1 MVVEGPI
8 AERFANEKMVVEISV
23 AENTVKKMEVDSL
36 LVILLGVEDFSQ
48 AAYSDGS
55 LFFHFSNSDIGFN
68 GLNRSCAEAHPIKE
82 QKYIKEKKTNTK
94 KNRSC

>member
-8 AERFANEKMVVEISV
+8 VETFANEKTVVEISV
-23 AENTVKKMEVDSL
+23 AKNTVKKMEVDSL
-36 LVILLGVEDFSQ
+36 LVEDLPQ
-48 AAYSDGS
+48 ASYSDGS

-68 GLNRSCAEAHPIKE
+68 RLNRSCAEAHPIKE